1 MTRSMRAIA
10 WTGILILLTAAC
22 SSKENSNPPAQLKK
36 LENPVPVTIVWDA
49 DTGAEKN
56 KASVNLRPLLIDN
69 DIFTVDVAGKIVS
82 LDAVRGKKN
91 WAFETRLAAI
101 TGLAGNSDVI
111 IVSSL
116 DGDLAVFSR
125 RNKGLE
131 IRWSIRLSGE
141 IRSTPVIDRDQIF
154 VRTVAGKLSAIS
166 LADGSVQWAVSR
178 RIPAL
183 SLTGNSSPIV
193 DGDRII
199 VGFDDGKLTAFDRN
213 NGRTIWEKVISYAT
227 GRTEIE
233 RLVDIDGDF
242 LLKDGIIYVGSYQG
256 HLAAVQSINGDVLWS
271 RQFSSYQ
278 SIVAD
283 DDALYI
289 SGDMSHIW
297 SIDRRTGT
305 AFWKQEELHERKI
318 TAPQIIGDKI
328 VVADF
333 EGYVH
338 WLDKTDGII
347 RGRVRPSE
355 SRIITQPLKWQNR
368 VIIHDINGQLFAVS
382 TR

>member
-1 MTRSMRAIA
+1 MNRLTCAIVY
-10 WTGILILLTAAC
+10 TGLILTLSAC
-22 SSKENSNPPAQLKK
+22 SSKENSNPPALLKR
-36 LENPVPVTIVWDA
+36 LDNPMAVTIVWDA
-49 DTGAEKN
+49 DTGAGEN
-56 KASVNLRPLLIDN
+56 KASYNLRPLLID
-69 DIFTVDVAGKIVS
+69 DQIFTVDVTGNLVNFNASNGKE
-82 LDAVRGKKN
+82 N
-91 WAFETRLAAI
+91 WEFETQLTAI
-101 TGLAGNSDVI
+101 TGLAGNQQVI
-111 IVSSL
+111 LVSSS
-116 DGDLAVFSR
+116 DGDIAVYDR
-125 RNKGLE
+125 VENGLE
-131 IRWSIRLSGE
+131 VRWSTRLSGE
-141 IRSTPVIDRDQIF
+141 IRSIPAINGSQVF

-166 LADGSVQWAVSR
+166 LVDGNIQWTVSR

-193 DGDRII
+193 DGNRVI
-199 VGFDDGKLTAFDRN
+199 VGFDDGKLAAFDRN
-213 NGRTIWEKVISYAT
+213 NGRTIWEKTISHAS

-242 LLKDGIIYVGSYQG
+242 LLKDGIIYVSSYQG
-256 HLAAVQSINGDVLWS
+256 HLAAVQSINGNVIWS

-305 AFWKQEELHERKI
+305 AFWKQEELHGRKI
-318 TAPQIIGDKI
+318 TAPQIIEDKI
-328 VVADF
+328 VIGDF

-338 WLDKTDGII
+338 WLDKKDGVI
-347 RGRVRPSE
+347 RGRIRASDSRFIAQPVR
-355 SRIITQPLKWQNR
+355 WQNY
-368 VIIHDINGQLFAVS
+368 INMLDNEGRLFAVS